1 MSSLVRK
8 NVDVEEITDFVYEVS
23 SLRKEVNGLYGNVNV
38 TIAPFAPKAHTQ
50 FKLKWRESGARRG
63 YDILDLPPITI
74 DM

>member
-1 MSSLVRK
+1 MRK
-8 NVDVEEITDFVYEVS
+8 NVVVEEITDLVYEVS

-38 TIAPFAPKAHTQ
+38 TIAPFAPKVHTQ
-50 FKLKWRESGARRG
+50 FNLKWRESVARRR

>member
-1 MSSLVRK
+1 MRK
-8 NVDVEEITDFVYEVS
+8 NLDVEEITDLVYEVS

-50 FKLKWRESGARRG
+50 FNLKWRESVARRR

>member
-1 MSSLVRK
+1 MKK
-8 NVDVEEITDFVYEVS
+8 NVDVEEITDLFYEIS

-50 FKLKWRESGARRG
+50 FKLKWRESGARRV